1 MFALPTDQGH
11 QTAAADPRALTLTKR
26 PGAGGTAEVFVAA
39 RIGPDGFSQMTAVLA
54 RKVVVA
60 GTPAG
65 VVWWAQGRIVGSSA
79 GILVVLAS
87 VTVIEAEHAS
97 ERIKVPVQKNLSWS
111 PWPRS
116 TLSIRG
122 DAGRVLIGQHSY
134 DVPTPVFIIAGRYFV
149 QHTAA
154 NGRISAYTVSALP
167 AEAVLDLK
175 AAR

>member
-1 MFALPTDQGH
+1 MAHRAMAHRAMAHRAMQNFQARPLPQGPWFRAHSLDPLSSMFALPTDQG
-11 QTAAADPRALTLTKR
+11 Q
-26 PGAGGTAEVFVAA
+26 
-39 RIGPDGFSQMTAVLA
+39 
-54 RKVVVA
+54 
-60 GTPAG
+60 
-65 VVWWAQGRIVGSSA
+65 IVGSSA

-97 ERIKVPVQKNLSWS
+97 GRIKVLVQKNLSWS

-154 NGRISAYTVSALP
+154 NGRISAYTVASLP